1 MKLNEM
7 ILIDL
12 LSLQSIHLGKEA
24 LEGRENEEEWEALE
38 GRENEEEC
46 SLVMR
51 SMNEIE

>member
-1 MKLNEM
+1 M
-7 ILIDL
+7 IVIDL
-12 LSLQSIHLGKEA
+12 PSLQSIHLGK
-24 LEGRENEEEWEALE
+24 EALE